1 MLWIKK
7 EVIDFIIS
15 DGLKENPIE
24 ACGYLAGNDQI
35 IVKAVKMKNIDNS
48 SEHFSFD
55 IKEQFKVVK
64 ELRAQGLD
72 IIGIYHTHTQTSARM
87 SEEDKR
93 LANDTNLIYLIFS
106 LKDDNFKCYKVTEQK
121 SVIAVTIE
129 VI

>member
-7 EVIDFIIS
+7 EVIDFIRS

-24 ACGYLAGNDQI
+24 ACGYLVGNDQI

-48 SEHFSFD
+48 TEHFSFD

-64 ELRAQGLD
+64 ELRCQGLG

-121 SVIAVTIE
+121 SVIPIKIE